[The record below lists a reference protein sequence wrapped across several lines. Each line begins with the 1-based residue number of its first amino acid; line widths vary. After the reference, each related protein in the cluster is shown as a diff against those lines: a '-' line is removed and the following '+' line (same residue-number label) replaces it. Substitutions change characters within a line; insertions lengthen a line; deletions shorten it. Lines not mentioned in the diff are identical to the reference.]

1 MSDELYGFATGFAD
15 AFSRSYSARLANE
28 AQEKRDKLLD
38 EQARERDKLRY
49 GLETW
54 KKQQTLYDTK
64 KAADAELRRNADT
77 LISLKGM
84 PADSRARVMELL
96 AIYDPK
102 DVAEMYDQGRL
113 TFSKIEVKEDTD
125 IIEPVVV
132 EPEGK
137 KDDVDAQT
145 DELLTGGVSNS
156 QNTDLSTGGDN
167 TNVQAVNSDEEVKD
181 DTSTAPKVDARLDNP
196 LSEVKGLREILNV
209 DDDYFNQVVAG
220 YKSEEPTFKY
230 NVNIKPEVKA
240 ATSFEGAALQAA
252 MKDERW
258 SDDPAN
264 QVTLLAEYKGK
275 LSPTVS
281 NFDNPKEAAL
291 SVMMASEGYQTLVKS
306 NKPEDKQAAIDM
318 LAALDEKFDSKSGK
332 LSYSNANFVADVAKY
347 TKMLASQDQAEVLE
361 AKAWFENEKP
371 ALEAGFLA
379 VGALTKDDTDTPT
392 FNVMYKGEDGKQFQG
407 LAEKITLKEDGKDVT
422 AYKFAD
428 GTVRKGDTIVSVVD
442 EDTAKRRQT
451 AVTSASSEYKK
462 VADLQA
468 SVVPA
473 VHGLR
478 ELDKLALQNEMILT
492 TVGGGVSLFER
503 FGTEFKSL
511 MKLAGQA
518 ETDANITR
526 DTLLNQINEDFDR
539 MISGNMVGYG
549 KVDKSDAEAYKEFS
563 AAMVRVIFQTGK
575 ALGQQGNGFS
585 NKDYAVI
592 AGSIQASNSYTAFS
606 RNLRR
611 FSKELLTSWQT
622 TASSVEANPLVQQA
636 LSFPGAREMIATNI
650 MAPAEWYKTM
660 TPEYV
665 GDLDWAAGVVTDQQ
679 EKFYNVTQEQ
689 IETFNLPEDYLGKN
703 AVIFIGPKKP
713 DGKTDIY
720 HELF

>member
-15 AFSRSYSARLANE
+15 SFTRSYSARLANE
-28 AQEKRDKLLD
+28 AQKERDKTLD

-54 KKQQTLYDTK
+54 KKRQTAYDTK
-64 KAADAELRRNADT
+64 KAADIELRTNAET
-77 LISLKGM
+77 LISVKGM

-102 DVAEMYDQGRL
+102 DLAEMYDQGRL
-113 TFSKIEVKEDTD
+113 TFSKIEVTEETD
-125 IIEPVVV
+125 AIEPVVV
-132 EPEGK
+132 ESEGN

-145 DELLTGGVSNS
+145 DQLLTGGVSNPE
-156 QNTDLSTGGDN
+156 NTDLSTGGDN
-167 TNVQAVNSDEEVKD
+167 TNVTAVKPDEEVNE
-181 DTSTAPKVDARLDNP
+181 DTSTAVDARLDNP
-196 LSEVKGLREILNV
+196 LSEVKGLREMLNV
-209 DDDYFNQVVAG
+209 DDDYFNEVVAG
-220 YKSEEPTFKY
+220 YTSEVPTFKY
-230 NVNIKPEVKA
+230 NVNINPEVKA

-258 SDDPAN
+258 SADPAN
-264 QVTLLAEYKGK
+264 QVSILAEYKGK
-275 LSPTVS
+275 LSPTIS
-281 NFDNPKEAAL
+281 NFDTPKEAAL
-291 SVMMASEGYQTLVKS
+291 SVMMASSGYTTLANS

-318 LAALDEKFDSKSGK
+318 LAALDEKFDSRSGN
-332 LSYSNANFVADVAKY
+332 LTYTNGNFVADVARY
-347 TKMLASQDQAEVLE
+347 TKMLSSGDQKKVLE
-361 AKAWFENEKP
+361 ATAWFANEKP

-379 VGALTKDDTDTPT
+379 VGALTKDSTDTPT
-392 FNVMYKGEDGKQFQG
+392 FNVMYKGDDGKQFQG

-428 GTVRKGDTIVSVVD
+428 GTVRKGGTIVSVVD
-442 EDTAKRRQT
+442 EETAKRRQT
-451 AVTSASSEYKK
+451 AVTSASSVYKP
-462 VADLQA
+462 VGELQA

-478 ELDKLALQNEMILT
+478 ELDKLALENEMILT
-492 TVGGGVSLFER
+492 AVGGGVSLFGR
-503 FGTEFKSL
+503 FGTEFRAL
-511 MKLAGQA
+511 MALAGQA
-518 ETDANITR
+518 ETDENITR
-526 DTLLNQINEDFDR
+526 DTLLTQINEDFDK
-539 MISGNMVGYG
+539 MIAGNWRGAG
-549 KVDKSDAEAYKEFS
+549 KVARSDAEAYKEFS

-611 FSKELLTSWQT
+611 FSTELLMSWQT
-622 TASSVEANPLVQQA
+622 KAASAQSDPLVQQA
-636 LSFPGAREMIATNI
+636 LTFPGAEAMIATNI
-650 MAPAEWYKTM
+650 MAPREWYKKM

-665 GDLDWAAGVVTDQQ
+665 GDLDWAAGIVTDKKK
-679 EKFYNVTQEQ
+679 ELYNVTEEQ
-689 IETFNLPEDYLGKN
+689 IQQFNLPEDYLGKN
-703 AVIFIGPKKP
+703 AVVFIGASKP